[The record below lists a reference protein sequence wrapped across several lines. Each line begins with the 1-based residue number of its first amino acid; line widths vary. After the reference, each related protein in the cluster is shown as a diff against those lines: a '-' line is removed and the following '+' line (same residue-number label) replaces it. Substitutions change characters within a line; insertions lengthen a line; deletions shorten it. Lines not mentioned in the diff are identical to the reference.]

1 MNTKTLGRV
10 SAATILA
17 LTVGL
22 IPADLEAQTLRG
34 RAAARNTTGGHTQIR
49 RPAGASS
56 APAVSA
62 AIGAIDE
69 AESPAGGTLSGAT
82 IVASAIADSEAVVN
96 EILSRYSVSYSKA
109 NKFCGNLSGKLDSLK
124 VMAGI
129 STAASGVGTLAA
141 GTALITGAAKSVKD
155 KQIGKIQGEMAERNA
170 ASPEMREYDILDGTK
185 GYEVNKYTDSG
196 LTTDEGEPIITR
208 HGQSTPESM
217 IDKDRAIK
225 AAEDFLKM
233 TQSQRDALDV
243 EELLYAAYGMKMMN
257 EQDQAKID
265 GLAKKSQGL
274 GTARTVTSFVA
285 GGTSAAAA
293 TFSFIGA
300 AQIDDLIK
308 EMNACDSYVREIKS
322 ERGELLAEGLGEGH
336 STIKEMT
343 QIISD
348 CSGFNSGNISNIKSK
363 FMATGII
370 SAVGTATG
378 VAGGI
383 TSAIAGSKEKAGAS
397 ATASVSNRD
406 CRPEDGPTCRD
417 KSGTKELNTAS
428 NILAGVTTAT
438 SATSTMLSATMIFS
452 LKKNSDIADR
462 CKRAL

>member
-22 IPADLEAQTLRG
+22 IPAGLEAQTLRG
-34 RAAARNTTGGHTQIR
+34 RGAARITTGGHTQIR
-49 RPAGASS
+49 PPANVPTR

-62 AIGAIDE
+62 AIGA
-69 AESPAGGTLSGAT
+69 AEGAT
-82 IVASAIADSEAVVN
+82 IIESPLPDNAVVN
-96 EILSRYSVSYSKA
+96 EIFSRYSVSYSKA
-109 NKFCGNLSGKLDSLK
+109 NKFCGNLSGRLNNLK

-129 STAASGVGTLAA
+129 STASSAVGTAFA
-141 GTALITGAAKSVKD
+141 GTAIVTGAMKSGKD
-155 KQIGKIQGEMAERNA
+155 KQIEKIQGEMAERNA
-170 ASPEMREYDILDGTK
+170 ASPEMEEYDILDGRK
-185 GYEVNKYTDSG
+185 GYKVEKSIDNG
-196 LTTDEGEPIITR
+196 LISYEGEPIISRT
-208 HGQSTPESM
+208 SLASPENM

-233 TQSQRDALDV
+233 TQSQRDALDT
-243 EELLYAAYGMKMMN
+243 EGLLYAAYGMKMMN

-274 GTARTVTSFVA
+274 GTARTVTSFAA
-285 GGTSAAAA
+285 GGTSAVAT
-293 TFSFIGA
+293 TFSFLGA

-308 EMNACDSYVREIKS
+308 DMNACDSYVREIKS

-336 STIKEMT
+336 STIKQMT
-343 QIISD
+343 QIAGD
-348 CSGFNSGNISNIKSK
+348 CSGFNSGNISAIKSK
-363 FMATGII
+363 FIATGVL

-383 TSAIAGSKEKAGAS
+383 TSAIAGSKEKDGAS
-397 ATASVSNRD
+397 ARASVK
-406 CRPEDGPTCRD
+406 DG
-417 KSGTKELNTAS
+417 GTKGWNTAS
-428 NILAGVTTAT
+428 NTLAIVTTAT
-438 SATSTMLSATMIFS
+438 SATSTILSATMIS
-452 LKKNSDIADR
+452 DLIKNSDIADR